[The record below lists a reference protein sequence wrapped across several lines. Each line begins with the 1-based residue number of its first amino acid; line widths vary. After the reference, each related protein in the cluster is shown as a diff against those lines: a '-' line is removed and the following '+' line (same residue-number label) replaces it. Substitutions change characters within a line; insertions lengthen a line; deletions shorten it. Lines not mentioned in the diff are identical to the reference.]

1 MYFDSAAEMIH
12 ELKEM
17 FEMESEATDIKFSV
31 SIPPT
36 DPEKTEEGET
46 DTSSS
51 KGSPRKKRKLPAKRK
66 TRG

>member
-31 SIPPT
+31 SIPPA
-36 DPEKTEEGET
+36 DPEKTEESET
-46 DTSSS
+46 DVASS
-51 KGSPRKKRKLPAKRK
+51 KGSPRKKRKLPDKRK